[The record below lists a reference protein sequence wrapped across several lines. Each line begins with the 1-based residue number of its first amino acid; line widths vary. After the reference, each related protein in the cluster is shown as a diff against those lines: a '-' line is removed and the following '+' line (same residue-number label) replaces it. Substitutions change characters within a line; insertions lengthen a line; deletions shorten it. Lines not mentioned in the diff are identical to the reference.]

1 MADMVPAVRR
11 IHYLPGNRFRGA
23 VSEFFAQRLAGAQ
36 NFINLYQ
43 HSEKQFFL
51 NGRYNIAGTPQLGV
65 DGLVVFEFN
74 AEIINAWMF
83 NLVAGSGGTTEL
95 DAKIATVSGGAFSS
109 IFTTTPKIT
118 SAAGANIWAGK
129 DSGAQT
135 GVTNPV
141 LATTEIVAGT
151 AMRFDLLQ
159 AQTGNPEN
167 CGLLIHYRPR

>member
-1 MADMVPAVRR
+1 MAAIVTPARR
-11 IHYLPGNRFRGA
+11 MIFLAGMMFRGA
-23 VSEFFAQRLAGAQ
+23 VSESFAQRLASGI

-65 DGLVVFEFN
+65 DGLVIFDFN

-95 DAKIATVSGGAFSS
+95 DAKLATASGGSFAS
-109 IFTTTPKIT
+109 IFSTTPKIAST
-118 SAAGANIWAGK
+118 AGANRWVGK
-129 DSGAQT
+129 DSTAQT
-135 GVTNPV
+135 GVTKPV
-141 LATTEIVAGT
+141 LGTTLIDAGS
-151 AMRFDLLQ
+151 AIRFDLLQ

-167 CGLLIHYRPR
+167 CGLLLHYRPR